1 MNTNEERVLKLYK
14 QLKREMG
21 VPPTLHQVAKAG
33 GWNNRQS
40 IHRYVKSLAE
50 QGKLRKTPR
59 GYVA

>member
-1 MNTNEERVLKLYK
+1 MNKNESLVLQLYK
-14 QLKREMG
+14 QLQREMG
-21 VPPTLHQVAKAG
+21 VPPTLQQVATAG

-50 QGKLRKTPR
+50 QGKLKKTQR